1 MKRKHV
7 KIIIVLIIIALII
20 GLIAVSPMLFTKIKV
35 NSLSTEIKDDV
46 VDILNR
52 NYITDYT
59 ISENAIEEDYRD
71 YYISVDIPCLYTM
84 DDDTKLHLLYDIC
97 NESDGFFLGKATSTS
112 EFIHIKIKVTSN
124 GDEYYAYDRHVYY
137 VNDERVL
144 VNPYEDS
151 DGNYDKNDPYYSNN
165 DYNNDGYINDD
176 EFQGAVGDWMDKNG
190 Y

>member
-1 MKRKHV
+1 MV
-7 KIIIVLIIIALII
+7 A
-20 GLIAVSPMLFTKIKV
+20 ASPMILIKINV
-35 NSLSTEIKDDV
+35 NSLSAEIKENV

-59 ISENAIEEDYRD
+59 ISENAIEEGYRE
-71 YYISVDIPCLYTM
+71 YYISVDLPCLETM
-84 DDDTKLHLLYDIC
+84 DDDTKLHLLCDIC
-97 NESDGFFLGKATSTS
+97 DENDGFYIGKASSTS
-112 EFIHIKIKVTSN
+112 EFVYIKIKVTSN

-137 VNDERVL
+137 VNDEGVI